1 MSLAWSGP
9 VIRLTKAQVSMRSC
23 SPVDSTNRIGWYDLY
38 DTDTAMDIVYAQQ
51 QMIAGWIR
59 WTESNVTH
67 HT

>member
-1 MSLAWSGP
+1 MQPLELA
-9 VIRLTKAQVSMRSC
+9 
-23 SPVDSTNRIGWYDLY
+23 DRIGWYDLY

-59 WTESNVTH
+59 WNGSNATH